1 MQKVRNAI
9 RSAPAE
15 SMYTVEASN
24 RYSVFNMFLDR
35 NRLLYPP
42 PLKARR
48 SGETFCDCL
57 RASRLNGTVF
67 AFSPFTHRKQVIAVM
82 LQSYCSPYSHTA
94 VCPAGVT
101 FCRKHII
108 NSSPSIP
115 IDTERLESVL
125 SHFLYRLR
133 ESAACRLIADS
144 LSLRRPISQT
154 ALELSFFS
162 LSPLSNRQS
171 N

>member
-1 MQKVRNAI
+1 M
-9 RSAPAE
+9 
-15 SMYTVEASN
+15 
-24 RYSVFNMFLDR
+24 
-35 NRLLYPP
+35 RLL
-42 PLKARR
+42 
-48 SGETFCDCL
+48 TC
-57 RASRLNGTVF
+57 
-67 AFSPFTHRKQVIAVM
+67 IAVERHRVRLLTVHTSQASHRSHAAVV
-82 LQSYCSPYSHTA
+82 LQSYSHTA

-125 SHFLYRLR
+125 SHFLYRLC

-162 LSPLSNRQS
+162 LLSATDKVIRFVETFVDKVIKS
-171 N
+171 GLRECS